1 MKNVAILGAS
11 GFVGQEIIKICL
23 NHPHVKIIALSANK
37 SAGEIV
43 QIHDSAGIQTP
54 LKYKSYE
61 DINFSSID
69 YVFNCLPN
77 ENLHKRS
84 DLLKSDVSIIDLSV
98 DFRLDDKNEYENWY
112 GFKHCNFEVND

>member
-23 NHPHVKIIALSANK
+23 NHPHVRIVALSANK
-37 SAGEIV
+37 SAGEKV
-43 QIHDSAGIQTP
+43 QIHDTCIQIP

-77 ENLHKRS
+77 ENLHKKR
-84 DLLKSDVSIIDLSV
+84 I
-98 DFRLDDKNEYENWY
+98 Y
-112 GFKHCNFEVND
+112 

>member
-23 NHPHVKIIALSANK
+23 NHPHVKIVALSANK
-37 SAGEIV
+37 SAGETV
-43 QIHDSAGIQTP
+43 QIHDSVGIQTP

-61 DINFSSID
+61 EINFSSID

-84 DLLKSDVSIIDLSV
+84 DLFKSDVSILQTLAAMQLAS
-98 DFRLDDKNEYENWY
+98 
-112 GFKHCNFEVND
+112 